1 MICTLTA
8 RRLKPGGFD
17 AFRAA
22 FEKAGVEDVPE
33 EIIKRWSRVYVC
45 RDVTDEDV
53 ALTFGFFDGT
63 LDELR
68 EIQQAGSERGPQS
81 SEVASHVEEILL
93 DGSYEVREEL
103 TP

>member
-8 RRLKPGGFD
+8 RRLKPGEFD

-22 FEKAGVEDVPE
+22 FEKAGVEDVPD
-33 EIIKRWSRVYVC
+33 EIVKRWSRVYVC

-53 ALTFGFFDGT
+53 ALTFGFFEGT
-63 LDELR
+63 LEELR
-68 EIQQAGSERGPQS
+68 RIQEGFEGGPQS
-81 SEVASHVEEILL
+81 GQLSPYIEAVLL
-93 DGSYEVREEL
+93 DGSYEVLEEI